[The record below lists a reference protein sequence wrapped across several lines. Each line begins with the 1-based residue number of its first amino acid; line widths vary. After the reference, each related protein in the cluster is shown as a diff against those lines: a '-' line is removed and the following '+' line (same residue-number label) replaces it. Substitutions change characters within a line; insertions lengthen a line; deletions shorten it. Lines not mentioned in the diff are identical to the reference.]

1 MAVVVRTRRETGALW
16 ALGGLLGGVALLLAL
31 HVLPPTADI
40 SPVRRTI
47 SEYALSDNKW
57 LFDTA
62 LVLIAAASALAF
74 TLLWRRR
81 AHVPTAVL
89 GAIWTLSLLTI
100 VLFTKNNW
108 SVGPSTGGMI
118 HRYASVAA
126 FLSLPLATLP
136 AARQVF
142 PDHRA
147 WRWSTRALSTLS
159 LLSFGTIVIGALNML
174 AGGQPWWRFVPLG
187 LVERLIAGA
196 AVAALALLLL
206 GLLRRPTH
214 TPTLTP
220 PNQPHP

>member
-1 MAVVVRTRRETGALW
+1 MLW
-16 ALGGLLGGVALLLAL
+16 ALGGLLGGVVLLLAL

-47 SEYALSDNKW
+47 SEYALSGSKW

-62 LVLIAAASALAF
+62 LVLIATASALAF

-108 SVGPSTGGMI
+108 SVGPSTGGTI

-126 FLSLPLATLP
+126 FLALPLATFP
-136 AARQVF
+136 AARHVF
-142 PDHRA
+142 PDHRV
-147 WRWSTRALSTLS
+147 WRWSTQAFATLS
-159 LLSFGTIVIGALNML
+159 LLSFGTIVVGALNML
-174 AGGQPWWRFVPLG
+174 AGGPPWWRFVPLG
-187 LVERLIAGA
+187 LVERLIALS
-196 AVAALALLLL
+196 AVAALLLLML
-206 GLLRRPTH
+206 GLLRQTGGPPSAVRSWDRPGTGSG
-214 TPTLTP
+214 
-220 PNQPHP
+220 